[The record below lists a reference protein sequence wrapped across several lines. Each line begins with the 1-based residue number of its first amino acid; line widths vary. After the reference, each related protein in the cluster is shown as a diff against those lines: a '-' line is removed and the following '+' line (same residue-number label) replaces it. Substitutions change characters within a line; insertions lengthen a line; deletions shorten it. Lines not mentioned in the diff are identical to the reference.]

1 MKHLLHLRV
10 GIILT
15 VGCMADADRPHV
27 YLLGNGNIVYIPYY
41 VGFRGGFGVF
51 SGVVGNGRV
60 LFIPWW
66 VVCDVITNRL
76 GTSILAAGASMSD

>member
-41 VGFRGGFGVF
+41 AGFRGDLWCFGV
-51 SGVVGNGRV
+51 
-60 LFIPWW
+60 
-66 VVCDVITNRL
+66 
-76 GTSILAAGASMSD
+76 